1 MLWNITVTETSD
13 VTYTVE
19 ANSQREA
26 ESLLQYWI
34 DRNAETVDSDIR
46 NGYNGYTIGDA
57 IEYPLKSDFG
67 PDIRR
72 EEMLEAAYYTLDEEI
87 ERVLNKMKLIP
98 TDELLEDIRNR
109 VLDDADFEHLF
120 SFNDDDIRL
129 AIVNSLNEMIAN
141 QKK

>member
-1 MLWNITVTETSD
+1 MFWNITVTETNTA
-13 VTYTVE
+13 TYTVE

-26 ESLLQYWI
+26 ESLLQFWI
-34 DRNAETVDSDIR
+34 DRNTETVDSDMS
-46 NGYNGYTIGDA
+46 YNGYTISDA
-57 IEYPLKSDFG
+57 IEYSLKSG
-67 PDIRR
+67 LCPDIRR

-109 VLDDADFEHLF
+109 VLDDTDFEHLF

-141 QKK
+141 QNK

>member
-1 MLWNITVTETSD
+1 MLWNITVTETNT

-34 DRNAETVDSDIR
+34 DRNTETVDSDMS
-46 NGYNGYTIGDA
+46 YNGYTISDA
-57 IEYPLKSDFG
+57 VKNNCKSDFG

-98 TDELLEDIRNR
+98 TDDLLADIRSR

-129 AIVNSLNEMIAN
+129 AIVNSLNEMIAKN
-141 QKK
+141 K